1 MIETGEPSG
10 SPSKKKKKDI
20 KMKNWEKMVDMI
32 KEAYIKTMGA
42 EKWNSLTDTEKHD
55 AVMTIAKDMNRM
67 LGA

>member
-1 MIETGEPSG
+1 
-10 SPSKKKKKDI
+10 
-20 KMKNWEKMVDMI
+20 MKNWEKMVDMI